1 MPERKVVVGSSGG
14 LHARPAN
21 LFVQAAARQPAAVLI
36 AVGDKKPVP
45 AKSILSVLSL
55 GAVKGTEVI
64 LSAEGDHAE
73 ESLTAL
79 AELLAQDLDA
89 ETPEGSD
96 A

>member
-55 GAVKGTEVI
+55 GAVKGTEVT
-64 LSAEGDHAE
+64 LSAEGEHAE

-89 ETPEGSD
+89 ESPEGSD

>member
-1 MPERKVVVGSSGG
+1 MPERKVAVASSGG

-21 LFVQAAARQPAAVLI
+21 LFVQAAARQPVAVLI
-36 AVGDKKPVP
+36 SVGDRKPVP

-55 GAVKGTEVI
+55 GAVQGTEVT
-64 LSAEGDHAE
+64 LSAEGEHAE

-79 AELLAQDLDA
+79 AELLSQDLDA
-89 ETPEGSD
+89 ETPEDGD

>member
-1 MPERKVVVGSSGG
+1 MPERKVVVASSGG

-36 AVGDKKPVP
+36 TVGDKKPVP

-55 GAVKGTEVI
+55 GAVKGTEVT
-64 LSAEGDHAE
+64 LSADGEHAE
-73 ESLTAL
+73 ESLAAL
-79 AELLAQDLDA
+79 VELLAQDLDA
-89 ETPEGSD
+89 ESPEESG